1 MNEAVFT
8 LAVLLPLAAL
18 FLLWGYNNFKY
29 GWTEA
34 FNRRQQVAPVTSTGN
49 STAEQQRRP
58 TPEQRMV
65 ALERIFPAPPTTEG
79 RVVLVY
85 DVESK
90 LYVPDPDVLAVVA
103 AHSCSI
109 CLEDFDTE
117 ACIVTGKCQHSYH
130 RRCIMDWVKVDHDDC
145 PNCRATMWDAEVFDG
160 IHNA

>member
-65 ALERIFPAPPTTEG
+65 ALERIFPAPPTTES

-103 AHSCSI
+103 ANSCSI
-109 CLEDFDTE
+109 CLEDFGTYIQIYTDKICHVHNS
-117 ACIVTGKCQHSYH
+117 CI
-130 RRCIMDWVKVDHDDC
+130 
-145 PNCRATMWDAEVFDG
+145 
-160 IHNA
+160 